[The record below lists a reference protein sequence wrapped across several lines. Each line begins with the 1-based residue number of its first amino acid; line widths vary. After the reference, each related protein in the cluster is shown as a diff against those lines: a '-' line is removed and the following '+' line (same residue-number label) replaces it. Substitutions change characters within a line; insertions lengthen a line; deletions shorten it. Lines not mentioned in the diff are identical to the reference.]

1 MMAKRN
7 GGFALLVTLLTAG
20 FWANQAWM
28 INDKPELLKLLRTLI
43 TIFNPL

>member
-1 MMAKRN
+1 MFIQKFTIVIN
-7 GGFALLVTLLTAG
+7 IKYKLKLLSE
-20 FWANQAWM
+20 F